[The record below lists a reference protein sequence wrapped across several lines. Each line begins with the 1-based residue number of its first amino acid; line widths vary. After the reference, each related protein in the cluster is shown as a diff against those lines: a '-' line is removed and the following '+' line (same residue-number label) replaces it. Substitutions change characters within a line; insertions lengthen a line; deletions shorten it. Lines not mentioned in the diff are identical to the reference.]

1 MLETICRCQT
11 GVIIA
16 VISLESI
23 RNVFTNQPNVYTQ
36 RRAICLIVRPLGV
49 DLIFIYLF
57 HFFRNR
63 VSDRQLRVARLSE
76 ENWSCF
82 LRVGRARA

>member
-1 MLETICRCQT
+1 M
-11 GVIIA
+11 IA

-49 DLIFIYLF
+49 DLIFIYFTFSATAFLTDSYAL
-57 HFFRNR
+57 H
-63 VSDRQLRVARLSE
+63 VSARK
-76 ENWSCF
+76 N
-82 LRVGRARA
+82 